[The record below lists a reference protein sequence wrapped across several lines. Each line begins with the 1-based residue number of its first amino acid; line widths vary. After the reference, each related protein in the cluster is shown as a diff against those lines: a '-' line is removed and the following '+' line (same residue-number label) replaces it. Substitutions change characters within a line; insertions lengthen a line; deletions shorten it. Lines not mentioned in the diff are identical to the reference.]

1 MELKGKVALV
11 TGGAVRV
18 GRAISLALGEAGASI
33 AVNYH
38 HSEEAAREVVAL
50 LTARGGNAEAFQ
62 ADVSVAADV
71 DQMIN
76 GVLERFGRLDVL
88 INNAA
93 IFPRTPF
100 ATVTEAEWD
109 QVLDINLKGSFLC
122 ALRAGREMLQRDGGK
137 IVNIADVSAYRPWAS
152 YIPYCVS
159 KAGVIAL
166 TQGLAKALAP
176 KVQVNAVAPGTIL
189 FPESYPEEQRQRA
202 VQPIPMGHEGSPE
215 DVARTVLF
223 LIEGSDFITGAVI
236 PVDGGR
242 LIA

>member
-202 VQPIPMGHEGSPE
+202 VQPIPMGREGSPE

>member
-18 GRAISLALGEAGASI
+18 GRAISLALSEAGASV

-50 LTARGGNAEAFQ
+50 ITARGGNAEAFQ

-71 DQMIN
+71 DRMFD

-88 INNAA
+88 VNNAA

-137 IVNIADVSAYRPWAS
+137 IVNIADVSAYRPWPS

-176 KVQVNAVAPGTIL
+176 KVQVNAVAPGTVL
-189 FPESYPEEQRQRA
+189 FPESYSEEQRQRA
-202 VQPIPMGHEGSPE
+202 VQPIPMGREGSPE

>member
-1 MELKGKVALV
+1 
-11 TGGAVRV
+11 
-18 GRAISLALGEAGASI
+18 
-33 AVNYH
+33 VNYH

>member
-18 GRAISLALGEAGASI
+18 GRAISLALSEAGASV

-50 LTARGGNAEAFQ
+50 ITARGGNAEAFQ

-88 INNAA
+88 VNNAA

-100 ATVTEAEWD
+100 TTVTEAEWD

-137 IVNIADVSAYRPWAS
+137 IVNIADVSAYRPWPS

-176 KVQVNAVAPGTIL
+176 KVQVNAVAPGTVL
-189 FPESYPEEQRQRA
+189 FPESYSEEQRQRA
-202 VQPIPMGHEGSPE
+202 VQPIPMGREGSPE

>member
-18 GRAISLALGEAGASI
+18 GRAISLALSEAGASV

-50 LTARGGNAEAFQ
+50 ITARGGNAEAFQ

-71 DQMIN
+71 DRMFD

-88 INNAA
+88 VNNAA

-100 ATVTEAEWD
+100 TTVTEAEWD

-137 IVNIADVSAYRPWAS
+137 IVNIADVSAYRPWPS

-176 KVQVNAVAPGTIL
+176 KVQVNAVAPGTVL
-189 FPESYPEEQRQRA
+189 FPESYSEEQRQRA
-202 VQPIPMGHEGSPE
+202 VQPIPMGREGSPE

>member
-18 GRAISLALGEAGASI
+18 GRAISLALSEAGASV

-50 LTARGGNAEAFQ
+50 ITARGGNAEAFQ

-71 DQMIN
+71 DRMFD

-88 INNAA
+88 VNNAA

-100 ATVTEAEWD
+100 TTVTEAEWG

-137 IVNIADVSAYRPWAS
+137 IVNIADVSAYRPWPS

-176 KVQVNAVAPGTIL
+176 KVQVNAVAPGTVL
-189 FPESYPEEQRQRA
+189 FPESYSEEQRQRA
-202 VQPIPMGHEGSPE
+202 VQPIPMGREGSPE

>member
-18 GRAISLALGEAGASI
+18 GRAISLALSEAGASV

-50 LTARGGNAEAFQ
+50 ITARGGNAEAFQ

-71 DQMIN
+71 DRMFD

-88 INNAA
+88 VNNAA

-100 ATVTEAEWD
+100 TTVTEAEWD

-176 KVQVNAVAPGTIL
+176 KVQVNAVAPGTVL
-189 FPESYPEEQRQRA
+189 FPESYSEEQRQRA
-202 VQPIPMGHEGSPE
+202 VQPIPMGREGSPE